1 MNARIRILATGVIS
15 TAALGLMLAAAP
27 ATASISAAGT
37 GALPCATA
45 QITQLCGPNSPA

>member
-1 MNARIRILATGVIS
+1 MNARIRILAAGVIS
-15 TAALGLMLAAAP
+15 TAALGLMLAAAAP

-45 QITQLCGPNSPA
+45 QVSQLCHLD